1 MVTSEDIFGDD
12 ETQATPV
19 PVSIDS
25 DDEEIVHDDAEGGPS
40 VKRAKT
46 SREWLTTHQKLKAVQ
61 HYEKTNE
68 S

>member
-12 ETQATPV
+12 EKQATPV

-25 DDEEIVHDDAEGGPS
+25 DDEEIVHDDAEGGSS

-46 SREWLTTHQKLKAVQ
+46 SRLSNIMKKQTQGCTTL
-61 HYEKTNE
+61 
-68 S
+68 